1 MTLHALGPYY
11 FQLNYHSA
19 DAPHSHLIGCNEWNP
34 ASSGGSAGSVL
45 AWDTSY
51 KDADDMAEQLVDT
64 LLPFY
69 NSDTVYDNFI
79 VWHKPLD
86 PGPANPV
93 AGGSFT
99 GMVGTGTGG
108 SWARAV
114 QKTMVFRTAAFHQAK
129 LVLLD
134 AQSANTF
141 DPVFVADG
149 TISAVLAEL
158 SADDN
163 GWCGRDD
170 SQITSFVKVTTT
182 LNEALR
188 KAYRMD

>member
-11 FQLNYHSA
+11 IQINYHSA
-19 DAPHSHLIGCNEWNP
+19 DAPHSHIIGCNEWDSFS
-34 ASSGGSAGSVL
+34 AGGSSGSIL
-45 AWDTSY
+45 AWDTSQ
-51 KDADDMAEQLVDT
+51 KDTDDMVEQLVDT

-79 VWHKPLD
+79 VWHKPVD

-93 AGGSFT
+93 AGESFT
-99 GMVGTGTGG
+99 GKVGTGVGG
-108 SWARAV
+108 SWAQAV
-114 QKTMVFRTAAFHQAK
+114 QRTLVFRTAAFHQAK

-134 AQSANTF
+134 AQSGNSF
-141 DPVFVADG
+141 SPVYTPDS

-163 GWCGRDD
+163 GWAGRDD
-170 SQITSFVKVTTT
+170 AQILSFVKMTTT